1 MPISETGNQTTGY
14 TLLEVVA
21 VITLIGLIMALVYPS
36 INLSVERV
44 EIGYIGRLIRADFNQ
59 IKDESILDP
68 AQRMFVTFRKDG
80 YFFMIG
86 EHVITRSFNYQFTF
100 ALPEPKADENSQAPT
115 ATKTPE
121 SANPAKLF
129 DKVMTTVDTVKTRTK
144 DNQELKEEQHDDQG
158 SSDDKTESPPD
169 SYDLNIINGELTD
182 ENLQLKWQTT
192 HFQGSLLCK
201 KDETVVWNYG
211 KK

>member
-1 MPISETGNQTTGY
+1 MPISETGKTAGY

-44 EIGYIGRLIRADFNQ
+44 EIGYIGRLIKADFNQ

-68 AQRMFVTFRKDG
+68 AQGMIVTFRKDG

-121 SANPAKLF
+121 PTIPSKLS
-129 DKVMTTVDTVKTRTK
+129 DKDMTTVDTVKTRTK

-158 SSDDKTESPPD
+158 SSNDKTESSPD
-169 SYDLNIINGELTD
+169 SYDLNIMNGELAKED
-182 ENLQLKWQTT
+182 LQLNWQTT
-192 HFQGSLLCK
+192 HFRGSLVCK
-201 KDETVVWNYG
+201 TDGTVVWNYE